1 MSWERLD
8 WSWVGSC
15 PSSIIFYI
23 VLKGR
28 ALTQVAAPK
37 KKPKQKEDADTEEL
51 VPKTLMEQ
59 AKEKMTD
66 LERMAALARSQA
78 LKLSNA
84 DYAVELTKELET
96 RAADYEKLYKLFQ
109 NCVDANRQGKLKDLM
124 KIADEQEA
132 AGVKAKA

>member
-1 MSWERLD
+1 M
-8 WSWVGSC
+8 
-15 PSSIIFYI
+15 
-23 VLKGR
+23 
-28 ALTQVAAPK
+28 TQVAAPK

-124 KIADEQEA
+124 MIADEQEA

>member
-1 MSWERLD
+1 MIGRGLD
-8 WSWVGSC
+8 HVLLV
-15 PSSIIFYI
+15 SSI
-23 VLKGR
+23 VVKGR